1 MTHDI
6 QVRHYR
12 RPADTP
18 FTADQRAEVTILLGG
33 LTWKHER
40 LIQAVL
46 QNSGHSCECLPLP
59 DREAHEI
66 GKEYCGNNL
75 CNPVY
80 FTAGSLIKYLRGL
93 EKKGLSRPEI
103 VRRYV
108 FFTAGSGGPCRYGM
122 YEAEF
127 RAALA
132 AAGFQ
137 GFRVMLFVQEQGVK
151 ASTGQPGLEFS
162 ADFNMGAF
170 HAFILGDLLNDLHRK
185 LRAYE
190 TSPGQADA
198 VVSQVVSHLA
208 NYFRNARHFDLA
220 ESAPPWIRGPLRR
233 HRTAAAFRW
242 TNTTLKICEHLCGNS
257 LKSELRHCRK
267 ILSTMTVNRLQV
279 KPMVKV
285 IGEFWAQLTEGDGN
299 FRMFE
304 FLEQEGAEVAIEPIS
319 TWVMYLLHQAMQR
332 LAIARR
338 LTAYEQPWTHPLR
351 AVAARLRNAGKRA
364 LFSMAE
370 SIYRDRYDSLAKE
383 LGGFS
388 APLISQ
394 SKLATIADPHYCSML
409 RGGEGHLEVAKNLYY
424 TRNRKSHMVLALKPF
439 GCLPSMQSDAVQAS
453 LMEKTPEM
461 LFLSVETSGDGEI
474 HAYSRVQMALAD
486 AKNKA
491 RQEFAKV
498 LAASR
503 YSLDDI
509 CKFAQVH
516 SWLRSPLYRV
526 PRQPGVTSTAANFVL
541 HVSKLMSCATDT
553 RSFRK
558 VPNEYSSRRPALAVM
573 PSRQE
578 TNNV

>member
-1 MTHDI
+1 MYNKRI
-6 QVRHYR
+6 QHYR
-12 RPADTP
+12 RPEDAP
-18 FTADQRAEVTILLGG
+18 FTADQRQEVTILLGG

-46 QNSGHSCECLPLP
+46 QNTGHLCECLPQP

-80 FTAGSLIKYLRGL
+80 FTVGSLIKYLRGL
-93 EKKGLSRPEI
+93 EQGGLSRSEI

-122 YEAEF
+122 YQDEF

-132 AAGFQ
+132 AAGFR
-137 GFRVMLFVQEQGVK
+137 GFRVVLFIQEHGVK
-151 ASTGQPGLEFS
+151 ASSGQSGLEFS
-162 ADFNMGAF
+162 ADFNMGVF
-170 HAFILGDLLNDLHRK
+170 HAFLLGDLLNDLHRK

-190 TSPGQADA
+190 TYPGHADL
-198 VVSQVVSHLA
+198 VVSEVVSHLA
-208 NYFRNARHFDLA
+208 DFFRNARHFDLA
-220 ESAPPWIRGPLRR
+220 ESAPPWLRGTLRQ
-233 HRTAAAFRW
+233 HRSWAAFRW
-242 TNTTLKICEHLCGNS
+242 TNTTLKICEHLYGSS
-257 LKSELRHCRK
+257 LKNELGHCRRL
-267 ILSTMTVNRLQV
+267 LSGMTVNRLQT
-279 KPMVKV
+279 KPVVKV

-304 FLEQEGAEVAIEPIS
+304 FLEQEGAEVSIEPVS
-319 TWVMYLLHQAMQR
+319 TWVMYLLHQAKQR
-332 LAIARR
+332 LEVSRR
-338 LTAYEQPWTHPLR
+338 LTAFEQPWSHPLR
-351 AVAARLRNAGKRA
+351 ATMASLRNAGKRA
-364 LFSMAE
+364 LLLMGE
-370 SIYRDRYDSLAKE
+370 YMYRERYSFLAKA

-388 APLISQ
+388 VPLTSQ
-394 SKLATIADPHYCSML
+394 SKLAAIADPYYCSML

-424 TRNRKSHMVLALKPF
+424 TGNRKSHMVLALKPF

-461 LFLSVETSGDGEI
+461 LFLSVETGGDGEI

-491 RQEFAKV
+491 REEFAASV
-498 LAASR
+498 AASR
-503 YSLDDI
+503 HSLKDI
-509 CKFAQVH
+509 CDFVQGRA
-516 SWLRSPLYRV
+516 WLRNPLYRF
-526 PRQPGVTSTAANFVL
+526 PRQPGVISTAANFVL
-541 HVSKLMSCATDT
+541 HVDELMR
-553 RSFRK
+553 RSSGTNSTGRTF
-558 VPNEYSSRRPALAVM
+558 NERSSRRAALAVM

>member
-1 MTHDI
+1 MTHDKRI
-6 QVRHYR
+6 RHYR
-12 RPADTP
+12 RPDDAP

-46 QNSGHSCECLPLP
+46 QNSGHRCECLPQP

-80 FTAGSLIKYLRGL
+80 FTVGSLIKRLREL
-93 EKKGLSRPEI
+93 ERSGLSRAEI
-103 VRRYV
+103 DRRYV

-132 AAGFQ
+132 AAGFR
-137 GFRVMLFVQEQGVK
+137 GFRVMLFVQDHGVK

-170 HAFILGDLLNDLHRK
+170 HAFVLGDLLNDLHRK

-190 TSPGQADA
+190 TSPGRADA
-198 VVSQVVSHLA
+198 VVSEVVSHLA
-208 NYFRNARHFDLA
+208 NYFRTAQHFELA
-220 ESAPPWIRGPLRR
+220 ESAPPWIRGTLRR
-233 HRTAAAFRW
+233 HRMSAAFRW
-242 TNTTLKICEHLCGNS
+242 TNTTLKICEHLYGDS
-257 LKSELRHCRK
+257 LKAELRHCRK
-267 ILSTMTVNRLQV
+267 LLSGMTVNHLRV
-279 KPMVKV
+279 KPIVNV

-304 FLEQEGAEVAIEPIS
+304 FLEQEGAQVSVEPIS
-319 TWVMYLLHQAMQR
+319 TWVMYLFHQAKQR
-332 LAIARR
+332 LAVARR
-338 LTAYEQPWTHPLR
+338 LTGYEQPWSHPLR
-351 AVAARLRNAGKRA
+351 ASRARLLNAGKRA
-364 LFSMAE
+364 LISLFE
-370 SIYRDRYDSLAKE
+370 FIYRGHYDSLAKE

-388 APLISQ
+388 APLTAQ
-394 SKLATIADPHYCSML
+394 SKLAAIADPHYCSML
-409 RGGEGHLEVAKNLYY
+409 RGGEGHMEVAKNLYY
-424 TRNRKSHMVLALKPF
+424 TRNRQSHMVLALKPF
-439 GCLPSMQSDAVQAS
+439 GCLPSMQSDAVQAA
-453 LMEKTPEM
+453 LVEKTPEM
-461 LFLSVETSGDGEI
+461 LFLSVETGGDGDI

-491 RQEFAKV
+491 RQEFVEA

-509 CKFAQVH
+509 RQFVQARP
-516 SWLRSPLYRV
+516 WLRSPMYSI
-526 PRQPGVTSTAANFVL
+526 PRQPGVISTAANFVL
-541 HVSKLMSCATDT
+541 HVSELMGHTHGSRST
-553 RSFRK
+553 RKS
-558 VPNEYSSRRPALAVM
+558 PNEHSSRRPALTVV

-578 TNNV
+578 TSNV